1 MSNNSDFD
9 EHIGAAMAKLVT
21 DFPIHSSDIQETLAG
36 VTAAAVDLIGGV
48 DYADVLLIEDDHFD
62 SIASTAP
69 IVEELDAVQERL
81 GQGPCLQA
89 AVADSVIRCADL
101 RDESRW
107 PEFATAATKLG
118 VRSMLS
124 FQLYTSKGGAGAL
137 NLLGNAPRAFS
148 AEGEALGAILAT
160 HAAVALAAINREH
173 QYESALA
180 SRDNIGQ
187 AKGILMER
195 FSIDAVQAFDMLKRL
210 SQSTNTPIRTL
221 AKRTITTKS

>member
-1 MSNNSDFD
+1 MSDNSDFD
-9 EHIGAAMAKLVT
+9 AHIGAAMAKLVT

-62 SIASTAP
+62 SIAPTAP
-69 IVEELDAVQERL
+69 IVKELDAVQERL
-81 GQGPCLQA
+81 GQGPCLHA

-101 RDESRW
+101 RQESRW
-107 PEFATAATKLG
+107 PEFAAAATKLG
-118 VRSMLS
+118 VHSMLS
-124 FQLYTSKGGAGAL
+124 FQLYNSNGGAGAL
-137 NLLGNAPRAFS
+137 NLLGSAPRAFS

-173 QYESALA
+173 QFESALA

-221 AKRTITTKS
+221 AKRTITTR

>member
-1 MSNNSDFD
+1 MSNDSDFD

-21 DFPIHSSDIQETLAG
+21 DFPLGSSDVRETLAG
-36 VTAAAVDLIGGV
+36 VTAAAVDLISGV
-48 DYADVLLIEDDHFD
+48 DYADVLLIEKDHFD

-69 IVEELDAVQERL
+69 VVKELDAVQERL

-101 RDESRW
+101 RDDPRW
-107 PEFATAATKLG
+107 PQFAAAATRLG
-118 VRSMLS
+118 VHSMLS

-137 NLLGNAPRAFS
+137 NLLASAPRAFS
-148 AEGEALGAILAT
+148 AEGEALGAVLAT

-173 QYESALA
+173 QFESALA

-195 FSIDAVQAFDMLKRL
+195 LSIDAVQAFAMLKQL
-210 SQSTNTPIRTL
+210 SQSTNTPL
-221 AKRTITTKS
+221 RTIAERVITTR